1 MNPGTNFISQQEA
14 SHSLRQLNVVASTGA
29 LLEAAQKGDA
39 ELLRL
44 LIAAGVDANE
54 TDAYGRTPLHKA
66 TGYF

>member
-14 SHSLRQLNVVASTGA
+14 TYSLRQLNVVASTGA
-29 LLEAAQKGDA
+29 LLEAAQKGDE